1 MATKL
6 STEDG
11 NLSVSAITGTRTRV
25 YKDIDLTF
33 TNKPSGEIFKK
44 ESAAAV
50 KQAVKNLLLTNY
62 FEKPFQPNLSIEDIL
77 TKEALDEMDFHTIPD
92 LKKVC
97 LDLYQ
102 TFFTKEATNSAT
114 QFISVFKE
122 MEATSPAAF
131 RIFERNYITH
141 TLVLLAP
148 ITFVVTILTGNRYN
162 LPPFNNQVRIP
173 Q

>member
-62 FEKPFQPNLSIEDIL
+62 FEKPFQPKFGGNLRDMLFDLADEDAEEDADEDAEKETAKKEKAKTRLIL
-77 TKEALDEMDFHTIPD
+77 KEKLS
-92 LKKVC
+92 
-97 LDLYQ
+97 
-102 TFFTKEATNSAT
+102 N
-114 QFISVFKE
+114 
-122 MEATSPAAF
+122 
-131 RIFERNYITH
+131 
-141 TLVLLAP
+141 
-148 ITFVVTILTGNRYN
+148 ITFVFIDTLRRDIHRKVYITELISTL
-162 LPPFNNQVRIP
+162 QDIC
-173 Q
+173 

>member
-62 FEKPFQPNLSIEDIL
+62 FEKPFQPKFGGNLRDMLFDLADEDAEEDVEERILNAITVFEPRAQALNVTATATPDRNSIRVTVE
-77 TKEALDEMDFHTIPD
+77 
-92 LKKVC
+92 
-97 LDLYQ
+97 
-102 TFFTKEATNSAT
+102 
-114 QFISVFKE
+114 
-122 MEATSPAAF
+122 F
-131 RIFERNYITH
+131 RIINTQETV
-141 TLVLLAP
+141 TVTTVLARL
-148 ITFVVTILTGNRYN
+148 R
-162 LPPFNNQVRIP
+162 
-173 Q
+173 